1 MLIPYIM
8 PKKGNKKSKTRSDD
22 DERACAE
29 KWFTYYMKRDEGVKK
44 GDNMQPDNKKMKCG
58 ANAQLKNAHDAFI
71 VNDMKLFKTVQNRDI
86 LIALYDVTADNL
98 NVEESVAHDIVGR
111 WVHGEKRSDLI
122 DGGEPAGDDDGG
134 GGDEEEEKEKDKE
147 VMVEEQKEVEE
158 KVVDEPDE
166 PDESLDSKPIPSAM
180 PHDLNDS
187 DFFIPYDR
195 ANAASVKFEA
205 DVRAKLDEIVPD
217 NNEPQEKPQSDEY
230 KKLTLPVSLHLGFS
244 PPEFHHLSPAVNG
257 KVIDLLKDTM
267 QFNFNSDG
275 NIHVPKS
282 NYLMDVKVPKDFD
295 RHKNIYVNVKRFK
308 LDEHSLANANT
319 KAKKTKKGKQTSEIP
334 FDSWDFVDLLQHI
347 TGFTPEKLN
356 TIWTGADGKRKTA
369 FTHDSVLESTNL
381 KVIGEEAKWGKGKL
395 QSPPTLFYVL
405 QRWAA
410 DNDYPTSAVTAR
422 TLLDL
427 LCVSFMCDK
436 FGKFTSSTVVAGM
449 KTDVERVRLM
459 GKYVSLVYEV
469 ITGPTANL
477 PIIGNVLPIL
487 FIGRKGEVAA
497 EWGIGFDN
505 RDNKRIIGLYLMAS
519 EDKASESK
527 KTAREKSLQSN
538 RAPVV
543 FRRIDIHTLLR
554 RMKDI
559 INEKNTTDRVR
570 CYAAAIV
577 VEMCTGAR
585 ISEVLAY
592 SQFYAFKDLD
602 SDTRKSLID
611 ITKES
616 VPSFTMPDIEL
627 AIVQQGVLKRRPDK
641 KYSDF
646 DDDDGDDDDV
656 VVDDIG
662 LKVVMSPKP
671 VVLGVTPHE
680 IQHLIY
686 NIIRPVVAVV
696 IKAFPKDKPGRD
708 LDKVSPIHFAP
719 VIKSVNSLLREK
731 FPGAASYK
739 ESTGRAIT
747 SHALR
752 KFYANYSYEQHS
764 VGMVKNVWIQS
775 VLGHDRSSLTASL
788 AYTSA
793 TIEDTITFKGRP
805 TDGGVSERIESAM
818 SAMREDLDTLKTAV
832 TMSGISGD
840 VSLSSSAGVVPRL
853 RKRLFEGSDHE
864 LVGVLMS
871 PPLFTRRVMPRR
883 ERELRLSDQ
892 KERADV
898 VYEYVHDNFTYID
911 GEHTYTVKPTWDNI
925 RVCGFGYEYFKA
937 FTSHYADYVADQLT
951 QFDSL
956 ITQ

>member
-1 MLIPYIM
+1 M
-8 PKKGNKKSKTRSDD
+8 PKKGATGGKKAKTRSDE
-22 DERACAE
+22 DERMCAE
-29 KWFTYYMKRDEGVKK
+29 KWYTYYTQRDEGVGK
-44 GDNMQPDNKKMKCG
+44 GDNMQPDNKKSKCG
-58 ANAQLKNAHDAFI
+58 ANSQLKKAHNALIA
-71 VNDMKLFKTVQNRDI
+71 NDTKLFKTVQNRDI
-86 LIALYDVTADNL
+86 LLALYDVTEEKL
-98 NVEESVAHDIVGR
+98 NIKEDAAHDIVGR
-111 WVHGEKRSDLI
+111 WVNGLLRSDLI
-122 DGGEPAGDDDGG
+122 DDEPADDDDEEDDDNDG
-134 GGDEEEEKEKDKE
+134 GGDEEEEKEKKE
-147 VMVEEQKEVEE
+147 EEQKVM
-158 KVVDEPDE
+158 VDEPDE
-166 PDESLDSKPIPSAM
+166 SDELLDEKPIPSAV
-180 PHDLNDS
+180 PRDLNDS

-217 NNEPQEKPQSDEY
+217 KDEPQEKPQSGEY
-230 KKLTLPVSLHLGFS
+230 QKLTLPVSLLLGFS
-244 PPEFHHLSPAVNG
+244 PPEFHHLSGAVNG
-257 KVIDLLKDTM
+257 KIIDLLKDTM
-267 QFNFNSDG
+267 QFNFNPDG
-275 NIHVPKS
+275 KIHVPSS
-282 NYLMDVKVPKDFD
+282 NYLMEKKAPKDFD

-308 LDEHSLANANT
+308 LSEHSLANANM
-319 KAKKTKKGKQTSEIP
+319 KAKKTKIP
-334 FDSWDFVDLLQHI
+334 FDSWDFVDLLEHI

-410 DNDYPTSAVTAR
+410 DNKYPTSAVTAR

-436 FGKFTSSTVVAGM
+436 FGEFTSSSVVIDM

-459 GKYVSLVYEV
+459 GKYASLVYEV

-487 FIGRKGEVAA
+487 FSGRVEEVAD
-497 EWGIGFDN
+497 EWGNDFDN
-505 RDNKRIIGLYLMAS
+505 RDKKRVIGVYLMAS
-519 EDKASESK
+519 EDKTSEGK
-527 KTAREKSLQSN
+527 KNAREKSLQSN

-559 INEKNTTDRVR
+559 MNKKDTTDRVR
-570 CYAAAIV
+570 CYAAAII

-611 ITKES
+611 ITRES

-662 LKVVMSPKP
+662 LKFVLSPKP

-686 NIIRPVVAVV
+686 NIIRPVVADV

-731 FPGAASYK
+731 FPGASSYK
-739 ESTGRAIT
+739 QSTGRAIT

-818 SAMREDLDTLKTAV
+818 SAMREDLDTFKTAM
-832 TMSGISGD
+832 TMSSISGD
-840 VSLSSSAGVVPRL
+840 VPISSSARVVPRL

-871 PPLFTRRVMPRR
+871 PPLFVRRVMPRR
-883 ERELRLSDQ
+883 EREHRLSDP

-898 VYEYVHDNFTYID
+898 VYEYVHDNFTFNEGD
-911 GEHTYTVKPTWDNI
+911 HTYTVKPTWDNI

-937 FTSHYADYVADQLT
+937 FTSHYADYVAEQLT
-951 QFDSL
+951 QFDSR